1 MQRILLHGLGQAA
14 SSWQPT
20 VERLAEPADVYCPA
34 LFDWLS
40 GGPAGYDALYA
51 GFSAYC
57 RSFQSPLALCGLSL
71 GGLLAL
77 QYAIEHPQ
85 QIHSLVLAGV
95 PFHMPKRLLQF
106 QNWMFRLMPQS
117 AFQKAGLSK
126 QDTIRLCASMAQ
138 LDLTPGL
145 SALKCPVLLLCGE
158 KDRANKGAA
167 LQFQKRLP
175 QAKFVLIPRARHEVN
190 VDAPDALAK
199 ELNDF
204 WAQ

>member
-20 VERLAEPADVYCPA
+20 VERLAEPADVRCPA

-95 PFHMPKRLLQF
+95 PFHMPKRLL
-106 QNWMFRLMPQS
+106 
-117 AFQKAGLSK
+117 
-126 QDTIRLCASMAQ
+126 
-138 LDLTPGL
+138 
-145 SALKCPVLLLCGE
+145 
-158 KDRANKGAA
+158 
-167 LQFQKRLP
+167 
-175 QAKFVLIPRARHEVN
+175 
-190 VDAPDALAK
+190 
-199 ELNDF
+199 
-204 WAQ
+204 